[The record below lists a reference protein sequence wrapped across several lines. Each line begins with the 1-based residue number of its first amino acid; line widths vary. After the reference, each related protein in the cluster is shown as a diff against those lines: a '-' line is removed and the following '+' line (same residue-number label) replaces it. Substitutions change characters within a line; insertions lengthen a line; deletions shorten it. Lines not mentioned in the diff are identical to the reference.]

1 MFLRYNINIETVKTV
16 MKKVIWKIV
25 GITNAMLES
34 VVFVCVL
41 SKINCDYN

>member
-1 MFLRYNINIETVKTV
+1 VFLRYNINIETVKLDK
-16 MKKVIWKIV
+16 KKVIWKIV
-25 GITNAMLES
+25 DIHNAMLGS